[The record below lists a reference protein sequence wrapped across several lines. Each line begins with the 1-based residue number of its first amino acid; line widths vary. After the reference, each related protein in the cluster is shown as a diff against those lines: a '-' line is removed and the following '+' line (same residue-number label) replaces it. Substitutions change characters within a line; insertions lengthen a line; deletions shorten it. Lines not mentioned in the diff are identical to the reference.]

1 MKGIHA
7 VGTIR
12 VNHISNCP
20 IRSNIDLEKADR
32 GALGNRSDSNS
43 GLIVAKWVDNKIDQL
58 CSNYSGIEPM
68 STIRCWNKTET
79 SWVPISMSINR
90 DDVQQ
95 DHGCC

>member
-32 GALGNRSDSNS
+32 GALDNRSDSNS

-68 STIRCWNKTET
+68 STIQCWDKTET
-79 SWVPISMSINR
+79 SWVPISMSISR